1 MQAYLDKLLSPG
13 DALIVE
19 EHLAVCS
26 DCACAYRFEVK
37 LRQHVKACCGG
48 RAADEDHCREELLA
62 KLKSCCGG
70 AADERTPEI
79 TTALREARI
88 TVWTR
93 TGLALPD

>member
-19 EHLAVCS
+19 EHLAACS
-26 DCACAYRFEVK
+26 GCASAYHFELK

-48 RAADEDHCREELLA
+48 AADEDHCREELLT

-70 AADERTPEI
+70 AADERTS
-79 TTALREARI
+79 
-88 TVWTR
+88 
-93 TGLALPD
+93 G